1 MWNRELAQIDLSQLT
16 EERQVVVFDYSD
28 PFGQPARGFAVM
40 WEGKL
45 KAYRNLCPH
54 WGVELDHEGKFF
66 DDEEEELMCH
76 IPGATFDPAT
86 GRCTWGPPQGS
97 TLETFDLD
105 PIPEKPGFYRVM
117 RRAGISLI

>member
-76 IPGATFDPAT
+76 IHGATPQDDAPGVLLRARRSKRLT
-86 GRCTWGPPQGS
+86 STRSPRNQGS
-97 TLETFDLD
+97 IGSCDA
-105 PIPEKPGFYRVM
+105 
-117 RRAGISLI
+117 RAFH